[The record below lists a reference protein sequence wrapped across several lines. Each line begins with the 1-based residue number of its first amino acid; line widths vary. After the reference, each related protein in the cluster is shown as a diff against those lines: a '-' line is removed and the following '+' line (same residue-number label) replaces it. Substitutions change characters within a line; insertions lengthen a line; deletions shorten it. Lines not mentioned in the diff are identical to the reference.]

1 MERFKIGDR
10 VKFRRFI
17 CYIVGIDEIGYTAR
31 IVGEEYLFHGL
42 SEDFELA
49 KNKL

>member
-17 CYIVGIDEIGYTAR
+17 CHIIGIDEIGYTAK
-31 IVGEEYLFHGL
+31 IEGEEYLFHGL
-42 SEDFELA
+42 SEEFKPFVTE
-49 KNKL
+49 